1 MEFQPQINIGMIGHV
16 SDGKSTL
23 VKALTGQS
31 TQRFS
36 KEKEA
41 NLTIKLGYANCKI
54 IKCTKCPK
62 PECFGSTSSN
72 TMIYQCSKC
81 NSKAELVNHVSFV
94 DCPGHHSFM
103 QTMLSGTSVMDYT
116 ILVESLGNKQ
126 IPAPQTVSHLEC
138 IQNTS
143 IENSMVILNKIDLA
157 NREKTLLAM
166 NAMKEFIKNYKAKN
180 NPIIPISASLNI
192 NIDIVCSILAEL
204 KPKEK
209 QNNDFRL
216 NIIRS
221 FNVNK
226 PGTTIEELKGGV
238 IGGSI
243 QSGKISVNDTV
254 YIYPGIIYE
263 SENKYKPI
271 KTKILSIN
279 SDKNKLKSATTGGLI
294 GLMLDIDPGL
304 TGNDK
309 LVGNVIVKEYCSGS
323 VTNCITIDFNI
334 PDSIS
339 CDNLFINIS
348 SQTIKVKSINNSVN
362 NSINNIVLNLE
373 NLIYVE
379 LNDNL
384 TIFSKE
390 IETINFIGIGKIIDV
405 VNFYFIYF
413 IIVKKDLFTIK

>member
-1 MEFQPQINIGMIGHV
+1 MNIELQPQINIGMIGHV

-36 KEKEA
+36 QEKQS

-54 IKCTKCPK
+54 IKCTICPE
-62 PECFGSTSSN
+62 PECYSSVSSDIMN
-72 TMIYQCSKC
+72 YSCKKC
-81 NSKAELVNHVSFV
+81 GNSAILVNHVSFV

-126 IPAPQTVSHLEC
+126 IPAPQTIKHLNC

-143 IENSMVILNKIDLA
+143 IQNCMIILNKIDLT
-157 NREKTLLAM
+157 NKDRTFDVYNDIKQ
-166 NAMKEFIKNYKAKN
+166 FISKYKAKD

-192 NIDIVCSILAEL
+192 NIDVVCSILAKL
-204 KPKEK
+204 KPKIT
-209 QNNDFRL
+209 NNNEFRL

-226 PGTTIEELKGGV
+226 PGVDIQNLKGGV

-243 QSGKISVNDTV
+243 QSGFVALNDEV

-263 SENKYKPI
+263 DLMEFKPI

-279 SDKNKLKSATTGGLI
+279 SDSNKLKIAFTGGLI

-309 LVGNVIVKEYCSGS
+309 LVGNQLTKQNNIGF
-323 VTNCITIDFNI
+323 VTKSITIDVNYDNFENLENLH
-334 PDSIS
+334 IS
-339 CDNLFINIS
+339 IS
-348 SQTIKVKSINNSVN
+348 SQTIRVIKVIKVISVN
-362 NSINNIVLNLE
+362 NNIKLNLE
-373 NLIYVE
+373 SAIYVE
-379 LNDNL
+379 LNDMITL
-384 TIFSKE
+384 YTKE
-390 IETINFIGIGKIIDV
+390 SDIINFIGITKIID
-405 VNFYFIYF
+405 
-413 IIVKKDLFTIK
+413 IVKFTQID

>member
-1 MEFQPQINIGMIGHV
+1 MNLQPQINIGMIGHV

-31 TQRFS
+31 TQRYS
-36 KEKEA
+36 QEKQA

-54 IKCTKCPK
+54 IRCLMCPE
-62 PECFGSTSSN
+62 PECFGSTSSD
-72 TMIYQCSKC
+72 TMEYRCKKC
-81 NSKAELVNHVSFV
+81 NSPAELVNHVSFV

-126 IPAPQTVSHLEC
+126 IPAPQTIRHLNC
-138 IQNTS
+138 IENTS
-143 IENSMVILNKIDLA
+143 IENCMVILNKIDLV
-157 NREKTLLAM
+157 NKEKTLIAI
-166 NAMKEFIKNYKAKN
+166 NDIKEFIKTYKATH

-192 NIDIVCSILAEL
+192 NLDIVCLILAGL
-204 KPKEK
+204 KPK
-209 QNNDFRL
+209 QNINTNFRL

-221 FNVNK
+221 FNINK
-226 PGTTIEELKGGV
+226 PGTTINELKGGV

-243 QSGKISVNDTV
+243 QSGKLSLGDDV

-263 SENKYKPI
+263 NDDNFKPI
-271 KTKILSIN
+271 KSKILSIN
-279 SDKNKLKSATTGGLI
+279 SDTNKLETSTSGGLI
-294 GLMLDIDPGL
+294 GIMLDIDPGL

-309 LVGNVIVKEYCSGS
+309 LVGNVIVKEDCAGY
-323 VTNCITIDFNI
+323 VTKCITIDLKIDESLYNDNI
-334 PDSIS
+334 
-339 CDNLFINIS
+339 FINIS
-348 SQTIKVKSINNSVN
+348 SQIIKVQSIN
-362 NSINNIVLNLE
+362 NNIVLYLE

-390 IETINFIGIGKIIDV
+390 SDMIQFIGISKVIDLVKI
-405 VNFYFIYF
+405 
-413 IIVKKDLFTIK
+413 